1 MSHALVDI
9 GILTRTTSE
18 NHYLDRLMTS
28 LHTVSAGMPAD
39 ILVES
44 GEQLTKVEKRIRL
57 FRRSQARYLCLHGD
71 TKVSTPAGEIPIKDL
86 VNMKDMWA
94 YTLSNVGDQRKLAL
108 KPIRAARKTR
118 EDAEMV
124 RVRFKWRTMASPSGM
139 AYGDVVC
146 TPDHKFLLLS
156 GAYQEAQ
163 DLRSG
168 DRLEPFYRFECNA
181 GSTGW
186 HVRLFNDQER
196 HKESRF
202 VFEQIH
208 GEKLTSE
215 DIVHHVNHDPFQNWP
230 PTNLV
235 KMTDEEH
242 CCYHRFVDAL
252 NPDRSKKL
260 SESLRKFYA
269 VHKKTWQGDINR
281 KTWKTMSSEEQQGKL
296 SRMYDGLRAAKHDG
310 RLSARSFAG
319 WETRRKNGNHIQSV
333 ALRSKRSEIIRQQ
346 YADGSRIS
354 PMRSEGV
361 RQKALETRRQNRI
374 NPIEMAV
381 GNHEVI
387 AVEPADRADVYCLE
401 IPDTHNFVAN
411 GVFVHNCILEDD
423 TEVLHDGWLVNLICR
438 MSTFPNTAILN
449 PAETRHPVEEVPEE
463 ALNDLT
469 QEVSYCCGFCMVID
483 RESGI
488 EPDVRVQTLDDLWLS
503 LAARK
508 AGWRC
513 ARTEA
518 TIVRHTKA
526 PWGSDD
532 AQPADQPDKNRWGAD
547 SDYYDS
553 DKHHRKRI
561 HEARLMIQ
569 TFGDLARMTLP
580 KELVTHITDPLCDLP
595 DPKVRLQSGIWAE
608 EEIKIGGT
616 I

>member
-44 GEQLTKVEKRIRL
+44 GEQLTKVEKRVRL
-57 FRRSQARYLCLHGD
+57 FRRSQARL
-71 TKVSTPAGEIPIKDL
+71 L
-86 VNMKDMWA
+86 V
-94 YTLSNVGDQRKLAL
+94 L
-108 KPIRAARKTR
+108 
-118 EDAEMV
+118 
-124 RVRFKWRTMASPSGM
+124 
-139 AYGDVVC
+139 
-146 TPDHKFLLLS
+146 
-156 GAYQEAQ
+156 
-163 DLRSG
+163 
-168 DRLEPFYRFECNA
+168 
-181 GSTGW
+181 
-186 HVRLFNDQER
+186 
-196 HKESRF
+196 
-202 VFEQIH
+202 
-208 GEKLTSE
+208 
-215 DIVHHVNHDPFQNWP
+215 
-230 PTNLV
+230 
-235 KMTDEEH
+235 
-242 CCYHRFVDAL
+242 
-252 NPDRSKKL
+252 
-260 SESLRKFYA
+260 
-269 VHKKTWQGDINR
+269 
-281 KTWKTMSSEEQQGKL
+281 
-296 SRMYDGLRAAKHDG
+296 
-310 RLSARSFAG
+310 
-319 WETRRKNGNHIQSV
+319 
-333 ALRSKRSEIIRQQ
+333 
-346 YADGSRIS
+346 
-354 PMRSEGV
+354 
-361 RQKALETRRQNRI
+361 
-374 NPIEMAV
+374 
-381 GNHEVI
+381 
-387 AVEPADRADVYCLE
+387 
-401 IPDTHNFVAN
+401 
-411 GVFVHNCILEDD
+411 LEDD
-423 TEVLHDGWLVNLICR
+423 TTILHDGWLVNLICR

-503 LAARK
+503 LAARR

-518 TIVRHTKA
+518 TIIRHTKA

-532 AQPADQPDKNRWGAD
+532 AKPADQPDKSRWGAD